1 MTKRLTTDE
10 FVKRAKLIHGDKY
23 DYKDTVYTTSQNEI
37 VIICKKHGAFKQ
49 KAAVHLRG
57 SGCPKCADERTG
69 DRCRHTTEDFVA
81 KAISIH
87 GDKFDYTN
95 TVYVDA
101 KTPVKVFCK
110 THGFSWQ
117 LPNNHLKGHGCE
129 LCARENTRK
138 LNTKTTE
145 KFIEDAR
152 KIHGDK
158 YGYENVKY
166 INCST
171 PVSICC
177 KKHGYFEQ
185 LPTYHLQGCG
195 CPECWKEDL
204 SAKMLMNTESFIE
217 KAKRIHGDK
226 YDYSL
231 VNYKSS
237 DCKVMIKC
245 DKHGVFEQDPT
256 NHLMGQGCPQCW
268 NERRNELHAY
278 NTKDFIEKAKKVHGD
293 LYDYSESVYKGCF
306 EPVCIKCN
314 KHGVFWQRAG
324 NHLFGQG
331 CPHCKRSFGEEK
343 IETILKKENITF
355 IIQYIVKNEN
365 LFCSN
370 EKFLVDFYLPDYNT
384 IIEYNGRQHYIP
396 IGFFGGNKT
405 FEQQKNRDMA
415 LRQYCKEHGIKL
427 IEIPYTEFDNI
438 EDILT
443 KELKIHKNKT

>member
-1 MTKRLTTDE
+1 MKRLTTEE
-10 FVKRAKLIHGDKY
+10 FVRRAKEVHGDEY
-23 DYKDTVYTTSQNEI
+23 DYSQTVYTTAKNT
-37 VIICKKHGAFKQ
+37 VLIICKKHGVFEQ
-49 KAAVHLRG
+49 NAAVHLRG
-57 SGCPKCADERTG
+57 SGCPKCADEKNG
-69 DRCRHTTEDFVA
+69 DRCRQTTEGFIA
-81 KAISIH
+81 KAVVVH
-87 GDKFDYTN
+87 GNKFDYSD
-95 TVYVDA
+95 TVYVDS
-101 KTPVKVFCK
+101 KTPLKVYCPK
-110 THGFSWQ
+110 HGYSWQ
-117 LPNNHLKGHGCE
+117 LPNDHLKGHGCE
-129 LCARENTRK
+129 LCAREHTRK

-166 INCST
+166 MNCST
-171 PVSICC
+171 PVIISC
-177 KKHGYFEQ
+177 KKHGNFEQ
-185 LPTYHLQGCG
+185 LPTVHLQGCG
-195 CPECWKEDL
+195 CSECWKEDL

-217 KAKRIHGDK
+217 KARKVHGDK

-278 NTKDFIEKAKKVHGD
+278 NTEDFIEKARKVHGN

-343 IETILKKENITF
+343 IEVFLKEKNIKF
-355 IIQYIVKNEN
+355 IIQHIVKNDN
-365 LFCSN
+365 LFCFN
-370 EKFLVDFYLPDYNT
+370 ERFLVDFYLPDYNT
-384 IIEYNGRQHYIP
+384 FIEFNGAQHYKP
-396 IGFFGGNKT
+396 VKWFGGEEK
-405 FEQQKNRDMA
+405 FKQQQERDYA
-415 LRQYCKEHGIKL
+415 LRQYCNEHKIKL
-427 IEIPYTEFDNI
+427 IEIPYTELNNL
-438 EDILT
+438 ETILK
-443 KELKIHKNKT
+443 KELKIK